1 MQLNAKIIAVVV
13 AVVVVAAGVGA
24 FLLMKS
30 DNKGSSEKYYSFEK
44 KATFNVYGNANGDTD
59 IDDKDIE
66 FIEDL
71 LKKDFSYSENKLADA
86 NLDGKI
92 TNDDIDYINSMI
104 KGTAKQVHY
113 INVDGNDRTFNVKDT
128 HNLIPLHRTVL
139 RSALILASKDPSINI
154 VASDTTSQEPEFAAD
169 TKLPGLVL
177 VGKSTAPDTEIISNL
192 EDSMG
197 SIVIM
202 AGRQATYASNLE
214 EVYKNS
220 DQVQIIRMNT
230 WEGDALGGMLLAGY
244 LLDGVGYKSPSA
256 GGSGNTA
263 WDQAKAYEKWYTST
277 LDVITDAAEDID
289 KDDRQTVLITYVSN
303 DVGGKP
309 FTDVYSSTANAL
321 RGLGS
326 GDYENTVICGGNN
339 LADLFTGNSDNNG
352 RVPWDLESL
361 AQNGKDVDVFIVLC
375 KGMFYSANEFSKG
388 ETQLKNAFD
397 GWLSPET
404 DMYMVSWEM
413 NGAPEVLQLAYFAKI
428 LMPDDKDVKALDLSK
443 LWDDYVD
450 LIGYK
455 DVWGG
460 KFGSVSFDYGPVHT
474 TKSV

>member
-1 MQLNAKIIAVVV
+1 MQLNGKIIAVVV
-13 AVVVVAAGVGA
+13 AVVVVAAGIGA
-24 FLLMKS
+24 FLLLKS
-30 DNKGSSEKYYSFEK
+30 DDKSGEKYTLEK
-44 KATFNVYGNANGDTD
+44 KANFNVYGNANGDTD
-59 IDDKDIE
+59 IDSKDVE
-66 FIEDL
+66 FIQDL
-71 LKKDFSYSENKLADA
+71 LKKDFVYSENKLADA

-92 TNDDIDYINSMI
+92 TEDDITYINSMI
-104 KGTAKQVHY
+104 NGTAKSVHY
-113 INVDGNDRTFNVKDT
+113 INVDGNDRTFNVQST
-128 HNLIPLHRTVL
+128 HNLIPLHRTLL
-139 RSALILASKDPSINI
+139 RTALVLASKDPNISI
-154 VASDTTSQEPEFAAD
+154 VASDTTSQEPEFKAD
-169 TKLPGLVL
+169 VKLPDIEI
-177 VGKSTAPDTEIISNL
+177 VGKSTAPDTEVISNL

-197 SIVIM
+197 SIVVM

-220 DQVQIIRMNT
+220 DQVQIVRLNT
-230 WEGDALGGMLLAGY
+230 WEGDALGGMLIAGY
-244 LLDGVGYKSPSA
+244 LFGGVGYKAPSE

-263 WDQAKAYEKWYTST
+263 WDQAKAYEKWYNST
-277 LDVITDAAEDID
+277 LDIITDAADDLD
-289 KDDRQTVLITYVSN
+289 KDDRKTVLITYISN

-309 FTDVYSSTANAL
+309 FTEVYSSTANAL
-321 RGLGS
+321 RGAGS
-326 GDYENTVICGGNN
+326 GDYENTIICGGNN

-352 RVPWDLESL
+352 RVNWDLESL

-404 DMYMVSWEM
+404 DMYMVSWEL
-413 NGAPEVLQLAYFAKI
+413 NGAPEIIQLAYFSKI
-428 LMPDDKDVKALDLSK
+428 LMPDDDDVKSLDLSK
-443 LWDDYVD
+443 IWDEYVD

-460 KFGSVSFDYGPVHT
+460 QFGSLSFDYGPVHT